1 VIFVTGEPGIGK
13 TAVVETF
20 VAQAAAHPGLW
31 VARGQCVEHYGPG
44 EAYLPVLEAVGRLCR
59 APGHERL
66 LTVLRQQAPLWMAQL
81 PWLLSAAEREAL
93 QRELLGATQARM
105 MREMAAVL
113 ETVTAETPLVLVLED
128 LHWSDEATMDLLA
141 WLAQRPDSTRL
152 LLIGTYRPVDVIVRG
167 HPVKAVKQALQQQ
180 RRCQEVSLAVLS
192 AEAVAEYL
200 TARLP
205 GSHLPEAL
213 TQLIAQRTDG
223 HPFFLVTLVE
233 DWLARGVLRE
243 RDGQWGLTV
252 ASADGERGVPA
263 SIRQMLALQFERLTP
278 EEQRVLEAASAVGV
292 TFSAAAVAAALAR
305 DVVAVEEECE
315 RLAQRQQWL
324 RPAGK
329 TEWPDGTVAGRYAF
343 IHTLSQYMVYQ
354 RVAPA
359 RRVRLHQ
366 RIGTRLEEAYGV
378 RQARDELGVATAGLG
393 SRLE

>member
-1 VIFVTGEPGIGK
+1 
-13 TAVVETF
+13 
-20 VAQAAAHPGLW
+20 
-31 VARGQCVEHYGPG
+31 
-44 EAYLPVLEAVGRLCR
+44 
-59 APGHERL
+59 
-66 LTVLRQQAPLWMAQL
+66 
-81 PWLLSAAEREAL
+81 
-93 QRELLGATQARM
+93 
-105 MREMAAVL
+105 
-113 ETVTAETPLVLVLED
+113 
-128 LHWSDEATMDLLA
+128 
-141 WLAQRPDSTRL
+141 
-152 LLIGTYRPVDVIVRG
+152 VDVIVRG

-180 RRCQEVSLAVLS
+180 GRCQEVSLAVLS

-233 DWLARGVLRE
+233 DWLARGVLGE

-252 ASADGERGVPA
+252 ASADGELGVPA
-263 SIRQMLALQFERLTP
+263 SIRQMLALQFERLTL

-329 TEWPDGTVAGRYAF
+329 IEWPDGTVAGRYAF

-354 RVAPA
+354 RVTPA

-366 RIGTRLEEAYGV
+366 RIGTRLEEAYGI
-378 RQARDELGVATAGLG
+378 RQARDEPGVTLH
-393 SRLE
+393 RWCVPTEV